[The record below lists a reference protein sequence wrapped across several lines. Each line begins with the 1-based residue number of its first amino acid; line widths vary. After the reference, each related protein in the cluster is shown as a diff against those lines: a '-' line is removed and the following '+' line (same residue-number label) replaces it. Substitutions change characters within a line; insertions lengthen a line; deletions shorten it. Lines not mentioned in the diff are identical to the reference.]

1 MARSSRIPEKLV
13 SQICIEPQPKGL
25 RAVYLVET
33 QNEDEAAELSRL
45 FGDFS
50 PALQSAQ
57 LSKGKLVSYAV
68 QLKGQDPSL
77 FDEIETFLKQ
87 NFGFVV
93 LHRSFDGLIY
103 DIVRE
108 LCRDSAST
116 LLPIP
121 KCDICGKPEPFPE
134 TAISFFD
141 KENVNLATRL
151 YCTRCT
157 AESAR
162 RNNKEFVKALLE
174 ADRDDFNVLKQSDMV
189 RSRSSK
195 KRIAFRIKSDD
206 ATQCIAS

>member
-1 MARSSRIPEKLV
+1 MARSSRIPERLV
-13 SQICIEPQPKGL
+13 SQICMEPQPKGL

-33 QNEDEAAELSRL
+33 KSENEAAELSQL

-50 PALQSAQ
+50 PALQSTQ

-77 FDEIETFLKQ
+77 FDEVENFLKQ

-93 LHRSFDGLIY
+93 LHRSFDGIIY

-108 LCRDSAST
+108 LCKDSGST
-116 LLPIP
+116 LMPIP

-134 TAISFFD
+134 TAISLLD

-174 ADRDDFNVLKQSDMV
+174 ADRDHFNVLRESNMV

-195 KRIAFRIKSDD
+195 KQIAFRIQSDD
-206 ATQCIAS
+206 AKQCAVS